1 LSIRSYRDSDLD
13 SVLDIY
19 RHSKLDELKFE
30 VGDFELIPLNQDQS
44 RWLKFKDSN
53 VYVYDKNGVVAYC
66 ALNENHIEA
75 IYVYPEERRKGIARK
90 LLEFM
95 LSKLEN
101 DISLNVAKNNLP
113 AKSLYQEYG
122 FEVENEFSTSYN
134 GVAAIANKMVL
145 KKNDTAFVGTR

>member
-1 LSIRSYRDSDLD
+1 MSIRSYKDSDLD
-13 SVLDIY
+13 AVLDIY
-19 RHSKLDELKFE
+19 RRSKLDELKFE
-30 VGDFELIPLNQDQS
+30 VGDFELIPLNQDHR

-53 VYVYDKNGVVAYC
+53 VYVYDRNGVVAYC
-66 ALNENHIEA
+66 ALRENHIES
-75 IYVYPEERRKGIARK
+75 IYVSPEERRKGIARK

-95 LSKLEN
+95 LSKLKN
-101 DISLNVAKNNLP
+101 DVSLNVAKNNLP

-145 KKNDTAFVGTR
+145 KNNDYKGKPT